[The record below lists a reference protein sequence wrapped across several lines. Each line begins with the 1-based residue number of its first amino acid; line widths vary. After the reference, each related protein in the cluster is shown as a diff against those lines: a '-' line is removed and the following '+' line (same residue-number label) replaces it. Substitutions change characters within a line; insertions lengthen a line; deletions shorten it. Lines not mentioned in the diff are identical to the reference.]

1 MVLEGHRRSL
11 DLFFDP
17 LVKAFAFLGP
27 DFFSYLSVIFAILAG
42 IVIGFSGEWVPGGN
56 PWMLLIG
63 LLLVGFNSI
72 ADTMDGRVA
81 RYTGRETTAGD
92 FLDHTFDRVS
102 DVVILSGIALSPYS
116 NTIFGLL
123 AVVFVLLA
131 SYMGTQSQAVGCG
144 RDYKGV
150 MGRADRMV
158 LLLFVI
164 PVQFI
169 IEAGWG
175 IQGWRLLDL
184 IGSNH
189 VVTPLEM
196 LLGAFLV
203 GGAITA
209 FTRGLSTYRELTGK
223 ARMEKER
230 ERPGSSRPKDGS
242 VVGKDR
248 FQWK

>member
-1 MVLEGHRRSL
+1 MVLEGYRRSL

-17 LVKAFAFLGP
+17 FVKIFAFLGP

-42 IVIGFSGEWVPGGN
+42 IVFGFSGEWAPNGD
-56 PWMLLIG
+56 PWLLLIA

-81 RYTGRETTAGD
+81 RHTGKESAAGD

-102 DVVILSGIALSPYS
+102 DVVILCGIALSPYS

-150 MGRADRMV
+150 MGRSDRMV

-175 IQGWRLLDL
+175 IQGWRLLHL
-184 IGSNH
+184 AGSSH

-209 FTRGLSTYRELTGK
+209 FTRGLSTYRELTEK
-223 ARMEKER
+223 ARMEKDQER
-230 ERPGSSRPKDGS
+230 ARGGRHKEGDRAGR
-242 VVGKDR
+242 DR